1 VRPKITLRRLS
12 LGWGNSLS
20 LDVLYANRM
29 VDAGVWDPE
38 EVGHREAGVYPP
50 YLEGTVSFRRK
61 FSSFYQEV
69 KRFASFYEMLFSL
82 RPIFTGNGSERKLR
96 IKNWICMLSSECE
109 DTLCMSIRYR
119 FWDIQY
125 RIMASLWNTF
135 LFVTILNST
144 TLKWNYT
151 VRQKIVPFCLFLQ

>member
-1 VRPKITLRRLS
+1 
-12 LGWGNSLS
+12 
-20 LDVLYANRM
+20 M

-96 IKNWICMLSSECE
+96 IESACSVVSVK
-109 DTLCMSIRYR
+109 IRYVC
-119 FWDIQY
+119 
-125 RIMASLWNTF
+125 L
-135 LFVTILNST
+135 LG
-144 TLKWNYT
+144 
-151 VRQKIVPFCLFLQ
+151 IVSEIFNIE